1 MATQASMIRMLLCC
15 AALVL
20 GSPVAIA
27 DAAKPFLGK
36 WNVEWQTEQQ
46 LYEAAMQITPTG
58 GTWYTTTRRRSN
70 PCFGRD
76 VPIRHDK
83 ATDTTLE
90 MTLLF
95 AEVIP
100 DCKDVRVRLQ
110 LDDKGEVVGKRS
122 THELKLKRD

>member
-1 MATQASMIRMLLCC
+1 MAMQASMIRNLLGCVML
-15 AALVL
+15 AL
-20 GSPVAIA
+20 GSSLAAA

-36 WNVEWQTEQQ
+36 WSVEWQTEQQ
-46 LYEAAMQITPTG
+46 LYGAAMEITPTG

-70 PCFGRD
+70 PCLGRE
-76 VPIRHDK
+76 VSIRHDK

-122 THELKLKRD
+122 THDLRLKRD